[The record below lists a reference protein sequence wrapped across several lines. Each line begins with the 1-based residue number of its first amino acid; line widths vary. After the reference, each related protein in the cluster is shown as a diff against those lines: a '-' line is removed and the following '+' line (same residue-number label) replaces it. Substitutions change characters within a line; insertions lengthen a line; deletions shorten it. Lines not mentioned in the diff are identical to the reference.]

1 MKGGG
6 FMEKRKI
13 FIAIALLVAL
23 MPLFVGAAIL
33 PTPSPAVGGNPVT
46 LNEIGDT
53 IQLIARW
60 LIVISVV
67 IAVIMII
74 WGGIMWM
81 AARGDDKKVE
91 AARKTI
97 WNGIFGAAIVLAVG
111 VIMQTIASVVNRGFF
126 N

>member
-1 MKGGG
+1 
-6 FMEKRKI
+6 MEKRKI
-13 FIAIALLVAL
+13 LIGTALLIILA
-23 MPLFVGAAIL
+23 PLLVSAAIL

-53 IQLIARW
+53 IQLLARW
-60 LIVISVV
+60 LIVVSVV

-81 AARGDDKKVE
+81 WARGDDKKVE
-91 AARKTI
+91 SARKMI
-97 WNGIFGAAIVLAVG
+97 WNGILGAAVILAVG
-111 VIMQTIASVVNRGFF
+111 VIMQTIAAVVNRGFF